1 MNTKEQAQQGS
12 LWPLKN
18 GFDLFLW
25 QIIVKWYTL
34 KKSFIAIYLSY
45 KNMASRQTS

>member
-1 MNTKEQAQQGS
+1 MNTKEQAQQGN
-12 LWPLKN
+12 LWPFKN

-34 KKSFIAIYLSY
+34 KK
-45 KNMASRQTS
+45 

>member
-1 MNTKEQAQQGS
+1 MQKNKPNRATYDLS
-12 LWPLKN
+12 KN

-34 KKSFIAIYLSY
+34 KKSFIAINLSY